1 MGWEQCNRMDEKYQ
15 GITQRGMKRDRAS
28 PCVTSPVTNKVSPKE
43 RGIKANFTSSTAQ
56 CRLGQRNL
64 PSSRLTQCSAGAG
77 LDSTAASQRMLL
89 VLSSFCISAW
99 LSQVGPRCLGGQGE
113 GHSLN

>member
-15 GITQRGMKRDRAS
+15 CITQRVMKRDRAS

-64 PSSRLTQCSAGAG
+64 PPSRLTQCSAGAG

-99 LSQVGPRCLGGQGE
+99 LSQVGPHCLGGQGE